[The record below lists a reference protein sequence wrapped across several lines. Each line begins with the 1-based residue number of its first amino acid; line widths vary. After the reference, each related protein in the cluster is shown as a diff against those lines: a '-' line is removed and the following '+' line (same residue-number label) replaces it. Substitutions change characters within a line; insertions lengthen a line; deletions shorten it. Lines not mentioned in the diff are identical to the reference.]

1 MEQQDLQPT
10 DGFDETASDEV
21 TMLLAS
27 WKQGDDGAAERLL
40 AVVYREL
47 HLMADRLMRRERS
60 EHTLQPTALVHEA
73 FLRFD
78 NQRQASWRDR
88 SHFFAVAAQAMRRVL
103 IDHARKRTYQKRG
116 GDRVRV
122 DLLEHD
128 AVTWGRP
135 DELLAVDRALERL
148 SAIDADKARL
158 VELRFFAGMSIEETA
173 AVLGVSR
180 ATTARAWR
188 AARAFL
194 RRELKNEPSGRVDED
209 TASSRANE

>member
-1 MEQQDLQPT
+1 MEQQGSNEP
-10 DGFDETASDEV
+10 DGFTDAANGEV
-21 TMLLAS
+21 TTLLAA
-27 WKQGDDGAAERLL
+27 WGQGDEGAAERLL

-47 HLMADRLMRRERS
+47 HLMADRMMRRERS

-78 NQRQASWRDR
+78 NQRQATWRDR
-88 SHFFAVAAQAMRRVL
+88 GHFFAVAAQAMRRVL

-135 DELLAVDRALERL
+135 EELLAVDRALERL
-148 SAIDADKARL
+148 AAIDADKARL
-158 VELRFFAGMSIEETA
+158 VELRFFAGMSIEEAA

-180 ATTARAWR
+180 ATTARSWR

-194 RRELKNEPSGRVDED
+194 QRELKQGSP
-209 TASSRANE
+209 A